1 MIRLLLKEDDYKL
14 LKEDGWGLLLEMG
27 SPHEAIFGKLSNTR
41 AVTTLCS
48 TRIYPNYIDYNVK
61 LPAIAYSQI
70 YDPRVHA
77 MGRDPNVG
85 APRFQVEIFSTSF
98 TQMRNLSAAAMN
110 ALRDY
115 TGSTWGTI
123 QRIFYEGQSEAADI
137 DPESRLVT
145 HHATQDYVV
154 WWNT

>member
-1 MIRLLLKEDDYKL
+1 
-14 LKEDGWGLLLEMG
+14 MG
-27 SPHEAIFGKLSNTR
+27 SPHEAIFGKLSHTR

-48 TRIYPNYIDYNVK
+48 TRIYPGYIDYNVK
-61 LPAIAYSQI
+61 LPAIAYQML

-85 APRFQVEIFSTSF
+85 SPRFEVNVFSTSF
-98 TQMRNLSAAAMN
+98 TQMKTLSAAVMN

-115 TGSTWGTI
+115 SGSTWGTI
-123 QRIFYEGQSEAADI
+123 QRIFYEGQTEFTDI
-137 DPESRLVT
+137 DPESNRVA
-145 HHATQDYVV
+145 HRASQDYVV